1 MAQAKTIV
9 VPHPIAEFSPT
20 FDISEN
26 VAPDIVGVKK
36 GQRVQL
42 IISYEVIEKT
52 KSYSI
57 LRVNHLSLK
66 PSRRMY

>member
-9 VPHPIAEFSPT
+9 ILAPVAEYSPT
-20 FDISEN
+20 FDIAEN
-26 VAPDIVGVKK
+26 AAPDIVGVKK

-52 KSYSI
+52 KSFTI
-57 LRVNHLSLK
+57 LRANTISLR
-66 PSRRMY
+66 PVRRKF